1 MDIEKILTRS
11 EVPTEYKWAVED
23 LYASDEIFLQE
34 LDKFKS
40 NIEEVE
46 RFKHNGLNDAASLLE
61 YYKFTNALIPFI
73 TKLYNYAMLNNDS
86 DTSNTLYQD
95 FKDRIMSAF
104 ISYNSAVSFVM
115 PRLMEFSDEEL
126 EQFYKDE
133 PELLLFKGDIDDNR
147 RLKKHI
153 LDEKGEMMMA
163 MAGEM
168 MDTPDNIYSILS
180 DADLKFDK
188 VSYEGK
194 DYELTQSSYI
204 TLIEKPQRELRKL
217 AFKTLYKTY
226 AQFKNTY
233 ATLLSSQVKALAFS
247 SKLRNYGSSLE
258 ASLDSSNVD
267 TAVYYNLIDT
277 VHENMHYMHE
287 YVSLRKKLL
296 GVDELHMYDINAP
309 LVEEASRK
317 ITFEEAKSN
326 VLDAMSVF
334 GEEYLSVLKSGFEN
348 RWIDIYENKGKRSG
362 AYSCGDFTHP
372 FVLLNHKDNLDS
384 EFTLAHEMGH
394 AMHSYMSNKHQ
405 EPIYAE
411 YKLFVAEVASTCN
424 EALLM
429 QYLLKK
435 TTDKKE
441 RAALINYFL
450 EQFKGTLYRQAMF
463 AEYEMKINELYAK
476 GEPLTADVLCS
487 LYRKINEEYFGP
499 EMVLDDEIEL
509 EWIRIPHFYYNFYV
523 YQYATGFSAAIAL
536 STRILKEGAPAVERY
551 LNFLSA
557 GCTKDPVALLRDAGV
572 DMASPEPVRTALE
585 LFGSLIKEM
594 EELTA

>member
-1 MDIEKILTRS
+1 MNIEKILTRS

-46 RFKHNGLNDAASLLE
+46 RFKQNGLNDAASLLE
-61 YYKFTNALIPFI
+61 YYRFTNAMIPFI

-147 RLKKHI
+147 RLKEHI

-296 GVDELHMYDINAP
+296 GVDELHMYDIYAP

-536 STRILKEGAPAVERY
+536 STRILNEGAPAVERY

>member
-1 MDIEKILTRS
+1 MDIDKILTRS
-11 EVPTEYKWAVED
+11 EVPAEYKWAVED

-34 LDKFKS
+34 LDGFRQK
-40 NIEEVE
+40 IEEIE
-46 RFKHNGLNDAASLLE
+46 RFRQNGLKDAASLLE
-61 YYKFTNALIPFI
+61 YYRFTNELLPFI
-73 TKLYNYAMLNNDS
+73 TRLYNYAMLNNDS
-86 DTSNTLYQD
+86 DTSNPVYQD
-95 FKDRIMSAF
+95 FKDRVMSAY
-104 ISYNSAVSFVM
+104 ISYNSATSFVM
-115 PRLMEFSDEEL
+115 PKLMEFTDEEL

-133 PELLLFKGDIDDNR
+133 PELLLFKTAIDDGR
-147 RLKKHI
+147 RLKEHI

-168 MDTPDNIYSILS
+168 MDTPDNVYSLLS
-180 DADLKFDK
+180 NADLKFDK
-188 VSYEGK
+188 VTFEGR

-204 TLIEKPQRELRKL
+204 TLIEKPRRELRKL
-217 AFKTLYKTY
+217 AFTTLYKTY

-233 ATLLSSQVKALAFS
+233 AALLSSQVKALAFN

-258 ASLDSSNVD
+258 ASLDAADVD

-277 VHENMHYMHE
+277 VHENMHYMHD
-287 YVSLRKKLL
+287 YIALRKKLL
-296 GVDELHMYDINAP
+296 GVDELHMYDVYAP
-309 LVEEASRK
+309 LVDEANRR
-317 ITFEEAKSN
+317 ITFDEAKAN

-334 GEEYLSVLKSGFEN
+334 GEEYISVLKSAFEN

-463 AEYEMKINELYAK
+463 AEYEMRINELYAK
-476 GEPLTADVLCS
+476 GESLTADVLGS
-487 LYRKINEEYFGP
+487 VYLELNKEYFGP
-499 EMVLDDEIEL
+499 DMVLDDEIAF

-536 STRILKEGAPAVERY
+536 STRILNEGEPAVKRY
-551 LNFLSA
+551 LDFLSA

-572 DMASPEPVRTALE
+572 DMASPEPVRLALE

>member
-40 NIEEVE
+40 NIEEIE
-46 RFKHNGLNDAASLLE
+46 RFKQNGLNDAASLLE
-61 YYKFTNALIPFI
+61 YYKFTNAMIPFI

-147 RLKKHI
+147 RLKAHI

-233 ATLLSSQVKALAFS
+233 ATLLSAQVKALAFS

-296 GVDELHMYDINAP
+296 GVDELHMYDIYAP

-334 GEEYLSVLKSGFEN
+334 GDEYLSVLKSGFEN

-487 LYRKINEEYFGP
+487 LYKKINEEYFGP
-499 EMVLDDEIEL
+499 DMVLDDEIEL

>member
-46 RFKHNGLNDAASLLE
+46 RFKQNGLNDAASLLE

-95 FKDRIMSAF
+95 FKDRIMTAF

-147 RLKKHI
+147 RLKAHI

-194 DYELTQSSYI
+194 GYELTQSSYI

-296 GVDELHMYDINAP
+296 GVDELHMYDIYAP

>member
-11 EVPTEYKWAVED
+11 EIPDEYKWAVED
-23 LYASDEIFLQE
+23 IYASDEIFLEE
-34 LDKFKS
+34 LDRFRKS
-40 NIEEVE
+40 IEEIG
-46 RFKHNGLNDAASLLE
+46 RFKENGLSDAASLLE
-61 YYKFTNALIPFI
+61 YYKFTNALIPFM
-73 TKLYNYAMLNNDS
+73 TKLYNYAMLNSDS
-86 DTSNTLYQD
+86 DTSDTHYRD
-95 FKDRIMSAF
+95 FKDRVMSAY
-104 ISYNSAVSFVM
+104 INYNSATSFVM
-115 PRLMEFSDEEL
+115 PRLMELSEAEL
-126 EQFYKDE
+126 EQFYRDE
-133 PELLLFKGDIDDNR
+133 PELLFFKGDIDDNR
-147 RLKKHI
+147 RLKEHI

-168 MDTPDNIYSILS
+168 MDTPDNIYSLLS
-180 DADLKFDK
+180 DSDLRFDK
-188 VSYEGK
+188 VSYGGR

-204 TLIEKPQRELRKL
+204 TLIEKPERELRKL

-233 ATLLSSQVKALAFS
+233 AALLSSQIKALAFNS
-247 SKLRNYGSSLE
+247 RLRNYGSSLE
-258 ASLDSSNVD
+258 ASLDSANVD

-277 VHENMHYMHE
+277 VHANMHYMHE
-287 YVSLRKKLL
+287 YVSLRKRLL
-296 GVDELHMYDINAP
+296 GVEELHMYDIYAP
-309 LVEEASRK
+309 LVEEANRK
-317 ITFEEAKSN
+317 ITFEEAKAN
-326 VLDAMSVF
+326 VLGAMSVF
-334 GEEYLSVLKSGFEN
+334 GDEYLSVLKSGFEN

-372 FVLLNHKDNLDS
+372 FVLLNHKDSLDS

-435 TTDKKE
+435 TTDKGE

-476 GEPLTADVLCS
+476 GESLTADTLSS
-487 LYRKINEEYFGP
+487 LYRSINEEYFGTD
-499 EMVLDDEIEL
+499 MVLDDEIEL

-536 STRILKEGAPAVERY
+536 STRILNEGKPAVERY
-551 LNFLSA
+551 LNFLGA
-557 GCTKDPVALLRDAGV
+557 GCTKDPVSLLRDAGV
-572 DMASPEPVRTALE
+572 DMASPEPVQTALE

>member
-1 MDIEKILTRS
+1 MDIDKILTRS

-34 LDKFKS
+34 LDKFRKY
-40 NIEEVE
+40 IEEVE
-46 RFKHNGLNDAASLLE
+46 RFRQNGLNDAASLLE
-61 YYKFTNALIPFI
+61 YYRFTNGLLPFI

-86 DTSNTLYQD
+86 DTSNPVYQD
-95 FKDRIMSAF
+95 FSDRVKSAY
-104 ISYNSAVSFVM
+104 ISYNSATSFVM
-115 PRLMEFSDEEL
+115 PKLMEFTDEEL
-126 EQFYKDE
+126 EQFYTDE
-133 PELLLFKGDIDDNR
+133 PDLLFFKGAIDDVR
-147 RLKKHI
+147 RLRKHI

-168 MDTPDNIYSILS
+168 MDTPDNVYSLLS
-180 DADLKFDK
+180 NADLKFDK
-188 VSYEGK
+188 VTFEGK

-217 AFKTLYKTY
+217 AFTTLYKTY
-226 AQFKNTY
+226 SQFKNTY
-233 ATLLSSQVKALAFS
+233 AALLSSQVKALAFN

-258 ASLDSSNVD
+258 ASLDSADVD

-277 VHENMHYMHE
+277 VHENMHYMHD
-287 YVSLRKKLL
+287 YIALRKKLL
-296 GVDELHMYDINAP
+296 GVDELHMYDVYAP
-309 LVEEASRK
+309 LVDEANRK
-317 ITFEEAKSN
+317 ITFDEAKEN
-326 VLDAMSVF
+326 VLAAMSVF
-334 GEEYLSVLKSGFEN
+334 GEEYISVLRSAFDS

-394 AMHSYMSNKHQ
+394 AMHSYMSNNKQ
-405 EPIYAE
+405 EPIYAD

-424 EALLM
+424 ESLLM

-463 AEYEMKINELYAK
+463 AEYEMKINELYAE
-476 GEPLTADVLCS
+476 GEPLTADVLGS
-487 LYRKINEEYFGP
+487 VYRELNEQYFGP
-499 EMVLDDEIEL
+499 DMVLDDEIAY

-536 STRILKEGAPAVERY
+536 STRILNEGEPAVKRY
-551 LNFLSA
+551 LDFLSA

-572 DMASPEPVRTALE
+572 DMASPEPVRLALE

-594 EELTA
+594 DELTA

>member
-40 NIEEVE
+40 NIEEIE
-46 RFKHNGLNDAASLLE
+46 RFKQNGLNDAASLLE
-61 YYKFTNALIPFI
+61 YYKFTNAMIPFI

-147 RLKKHI
+147 RLKAHI

-233 ATLLSSQVKALAFS
+233 ATLLSAQVKALAFS

-296 GVDELHMYDINAP
+296 GVDELHMYDIYAP

-487 LYRKINEEYFGP
+487 LYKKINEEYFGP
-499 EMVLDDEIEL
+499 DMVLDDEIEL

>member
-11 EVPTEYKWAVED
+11 EVPAEYKWAVED

-46 RFKHNGLNDAASLLE
+46 RFKQNGLNDAASLLE

-147 RLKKHI
+147 RLKAHI

-233 ATLLSSQVKALAFS
+233 ATLLSAQVKALAFS

-296 GVDELHMYDINAP
+296 GVDELHMYDIYAP

-487 LYRKINEEYFGP
+487 LYKKINEEYFGP
-499 EMVLDDEIEL
+499 DMVLDDEIEL

>member
-1 MDIEKILTRS
+1 MDIDKILTRS
-11 EVPTEYKWAVED
+11 EVPAEYKWAVED

-34 LDKFKS
+34 LDGFRQK
-40 NIEEVE
+40 IEEIE
-46 RFKHNGLNDAASLLE
+46 RFRQNGLKDAASLLE
-61 YYKFTNALIPFI
+61 YYRFTNELLPFI
-73 TKLYNYAMLNNDS
+73 TRLYNYAMLNNDS
-86 DTSNTLYQD
+86 DTSNPVYQD
-95 FKDRIMSAF
+95 FKDRVMSAY
-104 ISYNSAVSFVM
+104 ISYNSATSFVM
-115 PRLMEFSDEEL
+115 PKLMEFTDEEL

-133 PELLLFKGDIDDNR
+133 PELLFFKAAIDDGR
-147 RLKKHI
+147 RLKEHI

-168 MDTPDNIYSILS
+168 MDTPDNVYSLLS
-180 DADLKFDK
+180 NADLKFDN
-188 VSYEGK
+188 VTFEGR

-204 TLIEKPQRELRKL
+204 TLIENPRRELRKL
-217 AFKTLYKTY
+217 AFTTLYKTY

-233 ATLLSSQVKALAFS
+233 AALLSSQVKALAFN

-258 ASLDSSNVD
+258 ASLDAADVD

-277 VHENMHYMHE
+277 VHENMHYMHD
-287 YVSLRKKLL
+287 YIALRKKLL
-296 GVDELHMYDINAP
+296 GIDELHMYDVYAP
-309 LVEEASRK
+309 LVDEANRR
-317 ITFEEAKSN
+317 ITFDEAKAN

-334 GEEYLSVLKSGFEN
+334 GEEYISVLKSAFEN

-435 TTDKKE
+435 TTDKNE

-463 AEYEMKINELYAK
+463 AEYEMKINELYSK
-476 GEPLTADVLCS
+476 GEPLTADVLGS
-487 LYRKINEEYFGP
+487 VYLELNKEYFGP
-499 EMVLDDEIEL
+499 DMVLDDEIAF

-536 STRILKEGAPAVERY
+536 STRILNEGEPAVKRY
-551 LNFLSA
+551 LDFLSA

-572 DMASPEPVRTALE
+572 DMASPEPVRLALE